1 MTPRGRALLTAAGC
15 ALAVAVLGG
24 LSTDIGPWYAG
35 LRKPSWQPPDAWFGP
50 VWTLIYA
57 LCALSAAEAWRAT
70 PDARA
75 RQTLLLAWVVNAFL
89 NVLWSLL
96 FFRLRRP
103 DWALLEVGL
112 LWASIAVLIVV
123 SWQHSRKAALLL
135 VPYIAWVSFAA
146 VLNRTVVQLNPMPP

>member
-15 ALAVAVLGG
+15 ALIVAVLGG
-24 LSTDIGPWYAG
+24 LSTDIGPWYAS

-50 VWTLIYA
+50 AWTLIYA
-57 LCALSAAEAWRAT
+57 CCALSVAQAWRAT
-70 PDARA
+70 PGAGE
-75 RQTLLLAWVVNAFL
+75 RQTLILAWVINAFL

-103 DWALLEVGL
+103 DLALFEVSL

-123 SWQHSRKAALLL
+123 NWRRSRMAALLL
-135 VPYIAWVSFAA
+135 VPYLAWVSFAA
-146 VLNRTVVQLNPMPP
+146 TLNRAVVQLNPSGT